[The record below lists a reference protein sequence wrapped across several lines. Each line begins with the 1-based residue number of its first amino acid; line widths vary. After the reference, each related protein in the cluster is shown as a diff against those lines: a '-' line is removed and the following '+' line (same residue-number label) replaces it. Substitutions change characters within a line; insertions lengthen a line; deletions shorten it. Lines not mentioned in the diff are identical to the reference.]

1 MNKIKKSKSTALF
14 ASIMLLISSVVFT
27 AAVSFLDVRQ
37 NPDGGHNIGLSTVN
51 LAFRNAFPYNG
62 LLYNISEYA
71 GYVPVLFALFFAIMG
86 AAQAFKHRSLKKV
99 DNALYFLAVYYVAVG
114 FVYLIFEKFC
124 VNVRPIML
132 DGEWEASYPSS
143 HTLFAI
149 TLSAS
154 TILVNNIFYA
164 KSKWHKVLNILA
176 IIFMISVPIMRLF
189 SGVHWLSDIVGG
201 VVISA
206 TLVSFLNFA
215 LFFARSSAKKER

>member
-51 LAFRNAFPYNG
+51 LAFHNAFPYNG
-62 LLYNISEYA
+62 LLYIISEYA
-71 GYVPVLFALFFAIMG
+71 GYVPVLFALFFAVMG
-86 AAQAFKHRSLKKV
+86 VAQAFKHRSLKKV

-201 VVISA
+201 GLISA
-206 TLVSFLNFA
+206 GLVFTYR
-215 LFFARSSAKKER
+215 FFVNLKEK

>member
-51 LAFRNAFPYNG
+51 LAFHNAFPYNG

-71 GYVPVLFALFFAIMG
+71 GYVPVLFALFFAVMG
-86 AAQAFKHRSLKKV
+86 MAQAFKHRSLKKV

>member
-51 LAFRNAFPYNG
+51 LAFHNAFPYNG

-71 GYVPVLFALFFAIMG
+71 GYVPVLFALFFAVMG
-86 AAQAFKHRSLKKV
+86 MAQAFKHKSLKKV

>member
-14 ASIMLLISSVVFT
+14 ASIILLVSSIVFT
-27 AAVSFLDVRQ
+27 AAVSFLDVSP

-51 LAFRNAFPYNG
+51 LAFHKSFPYNG
-62 LLYNISEYA
+62 LLHNISEYA

-86 AAQAFKHRSLKKV
+86 AAQAFKHKSLKKV
-99 DNALYFLAVYYVAVG
+99 DNALYFLAVYYIVVG

-124 VNVRPIML
+124 VNVRPVML

-154 TILVNNIFYA
+154 TILVNNIFYS
-164 KSKWHKVLNILA
+164 KTKWHKALNIMA

-201 VVISA
+201 IIISA

-215 LFFARSSAKKER
+215 LFFVRSSAKKER

>member
-14 ASIMLLISSVVFT
+14 ASIILLISSVVFT

-37 NPDGGHNIGLSTVN
+37 NPDGGQNIGLSTVN
-51 LAFRNAFPYNG
+51 LAFHNAFPYNG

-86 AAQAFKHRSLKKV
+86 AVQAFKHKSLKKV
-99 DNALYFLAVYYVAVG
+99 DNAFYFLAVYYVAVG

>member
-14 ASIMLLISSVVFT
+14 ASIILLISSVVFT

-37 NPDGGHNIGLSTVN
+37 NPDGGQNIGLSTVN
-51 LAFRNAFPYNG
+51 LAFHNAFPYNG

-86 AAQAFKHRSLKKV
+86 AVQAFKHKSLKKV

-189 SGVHWLSDIVGG
+189 SGVHWLSYIVGG

>member
-14 ASIMLLISSVVFT
+14 ASIILLISSVVFT

-37 NPDGGHNIGLSTVN
+37 NPDGGQNIGLSTVN
-51 LAFRNAFPYNG
+51 LAFHNAFPYNG

-86 AAQAFKHRSLKKV
+86 AVQAFKHKSLKKV